1 MSRIWTLVVEP
12 SHLYSLQVSCSP
24 DWEPPHVLTLIPL
37 SWLKT
42 CMKLALYEPAGSGL
56 ACFVI
61 SSTSFQIATL
71 ICCCSL
77 FSVFTSSLLF
87 LLAWSSWI
95 SISFRSVSIFF
106 LSRSASARPLASAS
120 RLACKDS
127 IARWWFFLQV
137 QAEKALAYWTH
148 WPVLN
153 VPR

>member
-1 MSRIWTLVVEP
+1 MDFGGWGLSFISSP
-12 SHLYSLQVSCSP
+12 SLLLP
-24 DWEPPHVLTLIPL
+24 GLPAAHVLTLMSL
-37 SWLKT
+37 SYLKT
-42 CMKLALYEPAGSGL
+42 CMKLAPCKSAGSRL

-61 SSTSFQIATL
+61 SSSSSQIITL

-106 LSRSASARPLASAS
+106 LSRSASARPLVSAS

-137 QAEKALAYWTH
+137 QAEKALAYWTCCSVCAK
-148 WPVLN
+148 PS
-153 VPR
+153 

>member
-1 MSRIWTLVVEP
+1 MVQNTDFGGWGL
-12 SHLYSLQVSCSP
+12 SCMQSP
-24 DWEPPHVLTLIPL
+24 GLLLPGLSASPPL
-37 SWLKT
+37 SLLCLSPSCRHAESASWKPVDLG
-42 CMKLALYEPAGSGL
+42 MAN
-56 ACFVI
+56 FVI
-61 SSTSFQIATL
+61 SSYSSQIATL

-120 RLACKDS
+120 RLACNDS

-137 QAEKALAYWTH
+137 QTEKALACWAH
-148 WPVLN
+148 WSGCDNPC
-153 VPR
+153 